1 MKTTLITYQDAID
14 HVLDYLGA
22 ATDQANERFA
32 RRAILLGL
40 NEFWSVKNWSYFNSR
55 DRINTVAPY
64 DTGTVEFDLTG
75 GSVERQVTLTGG
87 TWPTWAGD
95 GSLIIGSYPY
105 NVQSRISN
113 SVIQLSSATSP
124 PADIAAGQVYKL
136 ARDRYTLPVDFG
148 AMGEIVNMIRSWLLV
163 YTIPDQMLMMQRTQN
178 SPASPRCYSILGDP
192 RRYGTLALWFYPPPD
207 QVYSMDF
214 TYRRRPRD
222 LNVPVY
228 SEGTATITNGSLVLS
243 GTATTWRSTMV
254 GAVIRFSNNADVPT
268 GNMGANPFYIERTI
282 TAFSSANSMTIDQDP
297 LVNMTNVKYAISDPV
312 DMETGA
318 MMGYFFREIERQARM
333 IRRMKSTAD
342 EERQYNE
349 AMLKAM
355 EADSRS
361 FQDRSTF
368 SDGVRPVRMASMP
381 SGADI

>member
-55 DRINTVAPY
+55 DRINTVEPY

-95 GSLIIGSYPY
+95 GSLIIGQYPY

-124 PADIAAGQVYKL
+124 PDDIAAGTVYNL

-178 SPASPRCYSILGDP
+178 SPASPRCYSIMGDP
-192 RRYGTLALWFYPPPD
+192 RRYGTLSLWFYPPPD

-243 GTATTWRSTMV
+243 GTGTTWRSTMV
-254 GAVIRFSNNADVPT
+254 GAVIRLSNNSDVPT
-268 GNMGANPFYIERTI
+268 GNMGSNPFYIERTI
-282 TAFSSANSMTIDQDP
+282 TAFSSPTSMTIDQDP

-318 MMGYFFREIERQARM
+318 MMTYFFREIERQARM

-361 FQDRSTF
+361 YQDRSTF